1 LNFPN
6 RTVRLSVTRPA
17 AAFRLLRAPLRAPLL
32 TLLALA
38 CLAPALHAQE
48 PPYFVTYSQVLE
60 EPGNLEIAEKSL
72 TAAPK
77 DANSFL
83 ASTFEFEY
91 GATAWWTTEVYLEGQ
106 STSHESTIFTG
117 YRWENRVRPI
127 ARNLPVNPVLY
138 LEYEA
143 INGATKSLLE
153 VVGHDGIADL
163 RPSNAEA
170 RGEVKHELETKLILS
185 SFTRGWN
192 FSENFIAEKN
202 LAGDPWEFGYA
213 LGVSRPL
220 SLIASGNACK
230 FCRQNITGGAELFG
244 GLGTVEGFGLHDTSH
259 YAGPTVQ
266 LDLQRGPVFTF
277 SPEFG
282 LNDNSAGVLW
292 RFKVSYEVQQFRDVL
307 PALFRAP
314 FRKAAR

>member
-1 LNFPN
+1 LNRSH
-6 RTVRLSVTRPA
+6 RTFRIANASRPA
-17 AAFRLLRAPLRAPLL
+17 AALRLLRCRTLAPLL
-32 TLLALA
+32 ALLAL
-38 CLAPALHAQE
+38 LGHVPALRAQE

-83 ASTFEFEY
+83 ASTLELEY

-106 STSHESTIFTG
+106 STSRDSTIFTG

-163 RPSNAEA
+163 RPSNAEG
-170 RGEVKHELETKLILS
+170 RQEVQHELETKLILS
-185 SFTRGWN
+185 SFTHGWN

-213 LGVSRPL
+213 LGTSRPL
-220 SLIASGNACK
+220 SLVASGSACR
-230 FCRQNITGGAELFG
+230 FCRQNITAGAELFG
-244 GLGTVEGFGLHDTSH
+244 GLGTAESFGLRQTSQ

-282 LNDNSAGVLW
+282 LNDNSVGVLW
-292 RFKVSYEVQQFRDVL
+292 RFKVSYEVQQFRDVFS
-307 PALFRAP
+307 AM
-314 FRKAAR
+314 FRKGAR